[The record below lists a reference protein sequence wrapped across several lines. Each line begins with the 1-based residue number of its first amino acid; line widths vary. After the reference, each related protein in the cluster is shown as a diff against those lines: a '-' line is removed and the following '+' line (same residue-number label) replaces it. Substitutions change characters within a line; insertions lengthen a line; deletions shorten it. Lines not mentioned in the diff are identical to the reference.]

1 MYNHYEGGFE
11 SMISEY
17 CAICGKEFK
26 IFPCRKN
33 ITKCCS
39 YECRNKLI
47 VKTKRELYEKSKM
60 NSCFKEDVCVLPK
73 EMIYDG
79 YKVYMNGKYPAI
91 CINGKNHYL
100 HRYVWEQTNGP
111 IPKNMVIHH
120 KDFNR
125 GNWNLENLELLTRA
139 EHMKLHK
146 INYEDKS
153 TMLLSYMDK
162 TIMKGE
168 DDLS

>member
-1 MYNHYEGGFE
+1 MLIEQ
-11 SMISEY
+11 

-33 ITKCCS
+33 VIKCCS
-39 YECRNKLI
+39 YDCRNKLI
-47 VKTKRELYEKSKM
+47 VKTRRESYEKSKT
-60 NSCFKEDVCVLPK
+60 NSYHKDVCILPK
-73 EMIYDG
+73 EMLYNG

-91 CINGKNHYL
+91 CINNKNYYL
-100 HRYVWEQTNGP
+100 HRYVWEQANGQ
-111 IPKNMVIHH
+111 IPKQMVVHH

-146 INYEDKS
+146 INYDDQS

-162 TIMKGE
+162 TVMKGGE
-168 DDLS
+168 GLF